1 MVGAID
7 NLRLKRL
14 WRNEYFRFLVFAV
27 IILASLTSFWFG
39 SVFILKTDHPYLT
52 VSSGSMCRR
61 GIETAHSTTNCD
73 GFTCIFYPTLHI
85 GDLIVVKGG
94 LDPSEIKAAPYPEGD
109 IIVFRSPNNP
119 EILVVH
125 RAVDKKY
132 ENGHWVFTTQGDGL
146 LRTDRWVK
154 KLTEEYIVGKVIFR
168 IPLLGHIPLF
178 LHTPLGNAVYILV
191 LAFLVILLVW
201 DLISPI
207 ILSREETSE
216 DSEGKT

>member
-1 MVGAID
+1 MSR
-7 NLRLKRL
+7 LRRL
-14 WRNEYFRFLVFAV
+14 WENEYLRFLTFTL
-27 IILASLTSFWFG
+27 IILTSLASFWFG
-39 SVFILKTDHPYLT
+39 STLILKTDHPYLT

-61 GIETAHSTTNCD
+61 GIETGRQTTNCD
-73 GFTCIFYPTLHI
+73 GFSCIFYPTLHI
-85 GDLIVVKGG
+85 GDLIVVQGG

-125 RAVDKKY
+125 RAIEKKY

-146 LRTDRWVK
+146 LHADRWVRD
-154 KLTEEYIVGKVIFR
+154 LTEEYIIGKVIFR

-178 LHTPLGNAVYILV
+178 LHTPLGNTVYILI
-191 LAFLVILLVW
+191 LALLVILLIW

-207 ILSREETSE
+207 ILPEEKSPKN
-216 DSEGKT
+216 SEGKT